1 MNEASGGIEFDWDAG
16 NTRHLKRH
24 RVTPAEFEEL
34 MNGDPVYVEYQAQ
47 SDEHRYKVLGV
58 TKAGRVLIG
67 IWTPKEEKVRAV
79 TAYAASRLYRDLYRG
94 SIG

>member
-1 MNEASGGIEFDWDAG
+1 MNEASGGIEFDWDSV

-34 MNGDPVYVEYQAQ
+34 MNGEPFYVEYQVQ
-47 SDEHRYKVLGV
+47 NDEQRYKVLGV
-58 TKAGRVLIG
+58 TKTGRVLIG
-67 IWTPKEEKVRAV
+67 IWTPGEGRIRAI
-79 TAYAASRLYRDLYRG
+79 TAYAASRVYRDLYRE

>member
-1 MNEASGGIEFDWDAG
+1 MKEASGGIEFDWDAV

-34 MNGDPVYVEYQAQ
+34 MNGDPFHVEYQMLN
-47 SDEHRYKVLGV
+47 DEQRYKVLGV
-58 TKAGRVLIG
+58 TKAGRMLIG
-67 IWTPKEEKVRAV
+67 IWTPRGERVRDI
-79 TAYAASRLYRDLYRG
+79 TAYAASRVYRDLYRE

>member
-1 MNEASGGIEFDWDAG
+1 MNEATSGVEFDWDAQ

-24 RVTPAEFEEL
+24 RVTPEEFEEL
-34 MNGDPVYVEYQAQ
+34 MNGDPVYVEYQPRK
-47 SDEHRYKVLGV
+47 DEHRYKVLGV

-67 IWTPKEEKVRAV
+67 IWMPREGRVRVV
-79 TAYAASRLYRDLYRG
+79 TAYAAGRLYRDLYWG

>member
-1 MNEASGGIEFDWDAG
+1 MNEAGRGIEFDWDAM

-34 MNGDPVYVEYQAQ
+34 INGDPFYVEYREQ
-47 SDEHRYKVLGV
+47 RYKVLGV

-67 IWTPKEEKVRAV
+67 IWTPREGRVRAI
-79 TAYAASRLYRDLYRG
+79 TAYAASPAYRNLYWE